1 MAKRRVAAD
10 AWPRPPCSSAGDGCA
25 GGKVLAVGGAGSA
38 SRIVRFA
45 AIADEPRD
53 LINVAAPREAPWPSP
68 AFMRPGALEKLERG
82 AWRRAHAR
90 TVLQRGIATEG
101 GGEKNGLALRAL
113 GSTLMNKGKF
123 AEATEAFDRCIA
135 ECGHVPLG
143 ACLERHGE
151 EPQIVA
157 RQYKGLLLAV
167 QGHTDGALA
176 QVQAALSLAK
186 NLNFPLIV
194 AFTATILANVLLF
207 RREGQAALRS
217 PGADRTIAP
226 STASSSGRRRSR
238 FFMAP
243 LRAVSKATLR
253 PLRKQRGASSTGERR
268 GARLHVPTWSAFLAG
283 IALVADDIVTAER
296 ALLDGID
303 TAQRNGDVF
312 ALAELER
319 LTGRLRK
326 RQNRRDEA
334 RRAFDRAVEIARAQD
349 AGLYLLR
356 AGRDLAQLLAEEG
369 EAEGARDLLAPIVGG
384 VTEHKTGLDYQ
395 ELSALLASLAG

>member
-1 MAKRRVAAD
+1 
-10 AWPRPPCSSAGDGCA
+10 
-25 GGKVLAVGGAGSA
+25 
-38 SRIVRFA
+38 
-45 AIADEPRD
+45 
-53 LINVAAPREAPWPSP
+53 
-68 AFMRPGALEKLERG
+68 
-82 AWRRAHAR
+82 
-90 TVLQRGIATEG
+90 
-101 GGEKNGLALRAL
+101 
-113 GSTLMNKGKF
+113 MNKGKF

-176 QVQAALSLAK
+176 QVQAALSLAR

-207 RREGQAALRS
+207 RREGQAAASLTREQIDYCS
-217 PGADRTIAP
+217 EHGLVFWSAAFEVLHGAAQGSLKGDPA
-226 STASSSGRRRSR
+226 
-238 FFMAP
+238 
-243 LRAVSKATLR
+243 AVAETERGILNW
-253 PLRKQRGASSTGERR
+253 RKT

-283 IALVADDIVTAER
+283 SALVADDIVTADR

-319 LTGRLRK
+319 LSGRLRK

-369 EAEGARDLLAPIVGG
+369 EAQGARNVLAPIVGG

-395 ELSALLASLAG
+395 ESSALLASLLDRR